1 MKLRLLD
8 HLVCPLE
15 RSALELREWESSGT
29 ALSAQDIQRCE
40 RIGADRVALERD
52 VLTGVLVNRSRKLLY
67 PIHQGVPRMLTFSTA
82 VAQRFAELHAARLRN
97 EFAGYEFANEPSM
110 PGESD
115 VLRSFSSEWVN
126 YDWDAESYW
135 NLTPE
140 AWFRAMRFVL
150 ELDRFPV
157 RDKLVVEIGMGIGGV
172 ADYLARA
179 EGSETIGVDL
189 GYAVDA
195 GYKHFGRN
203 PFLHIVQ
210 ASAFAPPFA
219 DRSVDFAY
227 SFGVIH
233 HTFSTRTAFESI
245 ARLPK
250 ESGRLYVWV
259 YSPYDEQRTLIRR
272 GLMAM
277 ESAIRPLVWR
287 LPERA
292 QSVALA
298 PLVPLY
304 MAYQRLRAWR
314 NPGGAVQYG
323 FREAMHAARD
333 RFTPRYI
340 HRHTEDEVCSWFR
353 EAGYHDL
360 TRGSDLPRQDDV
372 PVAFTACTGVSGIR
386 SGDSSENRIEHRHSG
401 LVEAKRS

>member
-1 MKLRLLD
+1 MKRRLLD
-8 HLVCPLE
+8 HLVCPLD
-15 RSALELREWESSGT
+15 RTPLELREWEVAHQPLG
-29 ALSAQDIQRCE
+29 QNDVE
-40 RIGADRVALERD
+40 RADRNGIDHSALDSEIRS
-52 VLTGVLVNRSRKLLY
+52 GVLVNSSRKLLY
-67 PIHQGVPRMLTFSTA
+67 PIYAGVPRMLTFSTA
-82 VAQRFAELHAARLRN
+82 VARQFAELHAARLRD
-97 EFAGYEFANEPSM
+97 EFPGYEFANEPSM

-115 VLRSFSSEWVN
+115 VLRTFSSEWVN
-126 YDWDAESYW
+126 YDWNSKSYW

-140 AWFRAMRFVL
+140 AWFHAMRFVL

-157 RDKLVVEIGMGIGGV
+157 RDKLVMEIGIGIGGV
-172 ADYLARA
+172 ADFMAHG
-179 EGSETIGVDL
+179 EGAETIGVDL

-195 GYKHFGRN
+195 AYKHFGSNR
-203 PFLHIVQ
+203 FLHIVQ

-219 DRSVDFAY
+219 ERSIDFAY

-233 HTFSTRTAFESI
+233 HTFSTKTAFESI

-277 ESAIRPLVWR
+277 ERAIRPLVWR

-304 MAYQRLRAWR
+304 MLYQRLRARR
-314 NPGGAVQYG
+314 NPAGAVQYG

-340 HRHTEDEVCSWFR
+340 HRHTEEEVCSWFR
-353 EAGYHDL
+353 EAGYHEL
-360 TRGSDLPRQDDV
+360 TCGSELPHHDDV

-386 SGDSSENRIEHRHSG
+386 SRDNRGNHLEDRHAG